1 MPLNLRQVLRQIPQR
16 TLQPYFAGR
25 GLIIDEDVWALGV
38 NKRPRRLLQCL
49 LGLDRDSGREVI
61 ADLARVQELAGER
74 GFRAMVSAAD
84 GETGIIKTFASLDT
98 FQERALWLLHH
109 HPQLFRNAE
118 QLHFVDHR
126 TEGQQGR
133 HYRTDPGHDISRED
147 ANIARFE
154 DAICAYH
161 QRDTGAGI
169 SCATEFLER
178 DGEATQISLYVEG
191 LPNHRIE
198 VVDGNFRHLISAP
211 TIAAAIVYD
220 PATGD
225 TTTIGKGGWKVH
237 EALREAFARHLLGV
251 EPKFD
256 TVRQRSFALH
266 RLARRQDLAPDPAFG
281 VEVAWVRRLRLVASD
296 PDQGQMVLE
305 SPRGDSSVTVY
316 DLADSWLGRGGRL
329 LGSFEVI
336 HAAICLR
343 FYKEPDATRART
355 ITIELTRPNGSNLKN
370 LSERDREV
378 AETHIAKWGLIADA
392 GE

>member
-1 MPLNLRQVLRQIPQR
+1 MPLNPRQVLRQIPKR
-16 TLQPYFAGR
+16 TLEPYLAAHD
-25 GLIIDEDVWALGV
+25 LEVDEEVWSLGV
-38 NKRPRRLLQCL
+38 NTRPRRLLAHL
-49 LGLDRDSGREVI
+49 LAHDRAPNRKVM
-61 ADLARVQELAGER
+61 ADLARVHELAGER
-74 GFRAMVSAAD
+74 GHRAMVSAAG
-84 GETGIIKTFASLDT
+84 GETGIIETLARLDT
-98 FQERALWLLHH
+98 FHERALWLLQH

-133 HYRTDPGHDISRED
+133 HYRTDPGNGISRED

-161 QRDTGAGI
+161 QSDTGAGI

-178 DGEATQISLYVEG
+178 EGEATQISLYVEG
-191 LPNHRIE
+191 LPNHRME
-198 VVDGNFRHLISAP
+198 VVEGDFRLNISTP

-220 PATGD
+220 PANGD

-256 TVRQRSFALH
+256 TVRQRSFALD
-266 RLARRQDLAPDPAFG
+266 RLAQRQDLAPDPAFG

-305 SPRGDSSVTVY
+305 SPRGDSSITVY
-316 DLADSWLGRGGRL
+316 DLADAWLGRGGRL
-329 LGSFEVI
+329 LGSFDVI

-370 LSERDREV
+370 LSERDRDV
-378 AETHIAKWGLIADA
+378 AEAHIARWDLIADE
-392 GE
+392 GG